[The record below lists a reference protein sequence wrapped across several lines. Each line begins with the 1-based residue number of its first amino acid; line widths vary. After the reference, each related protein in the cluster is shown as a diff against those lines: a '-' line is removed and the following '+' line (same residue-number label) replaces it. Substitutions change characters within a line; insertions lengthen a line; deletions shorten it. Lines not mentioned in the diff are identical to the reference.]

1 MIDYLRLAWGALTHQ
16 RIRSYLTVLGIVIGV
31 AAVVALVSISKGM
44 DAAIKSVFEK
54 FGADKIV
61 VIPGGE
67 GGSLVGALTGRP
79 FTDDDVRAVE
89 SVPDVKEAVGAALG
103 LATVEYRGEKKTA
116 YVSNIDADKARHILE
131 DVFGFSLES
140 GVYLKRG
147 DRYRAIVGWRVAHT
161 FFGSDIHPGAVIY
174 INGRRF
180 RVLGVLEQ
188 IGSRQDDSTIFIPS
202 SVYEEVT
209 GKKLEYM
216 MIVAKA
222 KAGVDLEEAAERIKR
237 KLKRERG
244 AEDFSVMTTKQLMER
259 ISTVLGIVSLVLVS
273 IAAISL
279 VVGGVGVMNTMYMS
293 VMERVRE
300 IGVMKAVG
308 ATPRQILTIFLIES
322 ALLGVFGGVFGVIMG
337 VLAAKGIEA
346 VALSTGLTM
355 FRAYLGADLIGG
367 AVLFAALVGM
377 LSGALPARYAASL
390 NPVDALR
397 YE

>member
-1 MIDYLRLAWGALTHQ
+1 MMDYLRLAWGALTHQ
-16 RIRSYLTVLGIVIGV
+16 RVRSYLTVLGIVIGV
-31 AAVVALVSISKGM
+31 AAVVALVSISRGM
-44 DAAIKSVFEK
+44 DAAIRGVFEK

-61 VIPGGE
+61 VMPGGE
-67 GGSLVGALTGRP
+67 GVSPIGALTGRP
-79 FTDDDVRAVE
+79 FTDDDVKAVE

-103 LATVEYRGEKKTA
+103 LATVEYRGEKRTT
-116 YVSNIDADKARHILE
+116 YVSNIDAERARHIIE
-131 DVFGFSLES
+131 DIFGFGLES

-147 DRYRAIVGWRVAHT
+147 DRYRAIVGWRVAHA
-161 FFGSDIHPGAVIY
+161 FFDSDIHPGAVIY

-180 RVLGVLEQ
+180 RVVGVLEQ
-188 IGSRQDDSTIFIPS
+188 IGSRQDDSTIFVPS
-202 SVYEEVT
+202 DVYEEIT

-216 MIVAKA
+216 MIVAKV
-222 KAGVDLEEAAERIKR
+222 KAGVDLEGAAERIKR

-244 AEDFSVMTTKQLMER
+244 TEDFSVLTTKQLMER
-259 ISTVLGIVSLVLVS
+259 ISVILSIVSLVLVS

-308 ATPRQILTIFLIES
+308 ATPRQILAIFLMES
-322 ALLGVFGGVFGVIMG
+322 ALLGMFGGIFGVIMG
-337 VLAAKGIEA
+337 ALAAKGIEA
-346 VALSTGLTM
+346 VALSAGLTM
-355 FRAYLGADLIGG
+355 FRAYLGIDLLAG

-377 LSGALPARYAASL
+377 VSGALPARYAASL